1 MEVSGTPARLY
12 GLWDASI
19 DVGANAELIS
29 IRAGLPHGIGYLFH
43 KPEHPQ
49 VACAAPILLVQPI
62 VFALPLIRSM
72 LRSTSSSLPAE
83 F

>member
-1 MEVSGTPARLY
+1 MTSVIQNKSLRE
-12 GLWDASI
+12 LWKFRALPRDCMAS
-19 DVGANAELIS
+19 
-29 IRAGLPHGIGYLFH
+29 GIGHLCP

-49 VACAAPILLVQPI
+49 VDCAALILLVEPI